1 MYGLGY
7 GPTLLIIVVFEIWGS
22 LDPNEDLALLKIRAE
37 RSRSIDAEL
46 GVKKKPRWWSR
57 MTGEHDDYLTTEQ
70 RPKNITSEIGGGRA
84 TRRNLERAIELGN
97 MPAARPSGTVY
108 ENPFTD
114 EAAPA
119 YSNDRRALPT
129 MDSDATMAQSDRRP
143 VLCISDS
150 DGSETAVSER
160 TMTTVASRP
169 QQVRSMLDV

>member
-22 LDPNEDLALLKIRAE
+22 LDPNEDRALLKIRAE
-37 RSRSIDAEL
+37 RGRSIDAEL

-70 RPKNITSEIGGGRA
+70 RLKNIMSEIGGRRA
-84 TRRNLERAIELGN
+84 TTRNLERAIEMGN
-97 MPAARPSGTVY
+97 MPAARPSVD
-108 ENPFTD
+108 ENPFPD

-119 YSNDRRALPT
+119 YSNDGPVLPT
-129 MDSDATMAQSDRRP
+129 IDSDATMAQSDRRP
-143 VLCISDS
+143 ELCISNS

-160 TMTTVASRP
+160 TMTTGASPP
-169 QQVRSMLDV
+169 QRVRSMLDV